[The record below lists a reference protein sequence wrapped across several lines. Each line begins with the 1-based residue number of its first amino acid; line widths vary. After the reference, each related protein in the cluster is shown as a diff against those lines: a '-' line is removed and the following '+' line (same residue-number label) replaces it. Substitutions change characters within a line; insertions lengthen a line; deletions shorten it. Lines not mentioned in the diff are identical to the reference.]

1 MEVYIEMVNIGD
13 YIVLPSHLVYI
24 GTELQRAEYAIKTHQ
39 VEKFS
44 QDPAA
49 NKEL

>member
-1 MEVYIEMVNIGD
+1 MEIYIQMVTVGE
-13 YIVLPSHLVYI
+13 YVVMPSHLVYI

-39 VEKFS
+39 THKFS